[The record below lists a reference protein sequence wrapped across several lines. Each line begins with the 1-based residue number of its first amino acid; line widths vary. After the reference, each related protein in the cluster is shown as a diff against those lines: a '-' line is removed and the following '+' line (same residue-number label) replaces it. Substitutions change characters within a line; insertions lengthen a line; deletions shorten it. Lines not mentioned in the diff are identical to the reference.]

1 MLLPEEKQII
11 EQFYRQEYESMF
23 KLACYSLNDQNLA
36 EAAVQDAFL
45 IASTKFDKFTSSPN
59 PTGWLYNVLK
69 NNIRELRRE
78 RQKILTRFVSLDDVP
93 ELSVNIPYIDS
104 INAKKDADLQ
114 LLSRIYV
121 DGYSLREIA
130 DELSISVPALKMRIN
145 RAKKRLRKNPEIRNL
160 VEFEY

>member
-23 KLACYSLNDQNLA
+23 RLACYSLNDQNLA
-36 EAAVQDAFL
+36 ETAVQDAFL

-145 RAKKRLRKNPEIRNL
+145 RAKKRLRKNPKIRNL